1 MQRLMVARSSTMPVK
16 VPRCRRRRVR
26 AEKKPPTALGQ
37 EAEGGVK
44 WKVRR
49 EWWASQAQ
57 GARWAKTRAIGP
69 SRGGQTTRI
78 DVLGRPGV
86 RLPTPGKTSGVRAA
100 AEAPDP
106 PRQELISGA
115 LADPGADRAQALGW
129 QRRAGLEGAR
139 HSYRDR
145 R

>member
-1 MQRLMVARSSTMPVK
+1 MRP
-16 VPRCRRRRVR
+16 
-26 AEKKPPTALGQ
+26 EKKPPTALSQ

-44 WKVRR
+44 WKVHR

-57 GARWAKTRAIGP
+57 GARWAKTWAIGP
-69 SRGGQTTRI
+69 SRGGQTTMI
-78 DVLGRPGV
+78 DVLGRLGDC
-86 RLPTPGKTSGVRAA
+86 LPTPGNTSGVRAA

-115 LADPGADRAQALGW
+115 LADSGADRAQAIVW
-129 QRRAGLEGAR
+129 QRGGGLKGAR